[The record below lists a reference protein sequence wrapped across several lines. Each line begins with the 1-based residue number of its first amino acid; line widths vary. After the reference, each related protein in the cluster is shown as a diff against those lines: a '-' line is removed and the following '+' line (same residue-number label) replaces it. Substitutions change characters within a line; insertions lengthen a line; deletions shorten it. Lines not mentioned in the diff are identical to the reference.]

1 MAHKPDNQQAACGIA
16 AREAMKEALNLNN
29 RRLVGRARDRRS
41 KMIAFGYYG
50 GKFSHLDFLLPL
62 LPTTFAHFC
71 EPFGGSAAVLINRP
85 PAPAETY
92 NDLDSEVVNFFECL
106 RDQADETIRAISLT
120 PFSREELVKAC
131 TSEPGLTKIERARRF
146 FTRARQTRTGLAQTS
161 SEGRWA
167 HCVLTSRAGMAGAVS
182 RWLGSVEGL
191 PQIVQRLQRVQI
203 ENAPATEVVRRY
215 DSPETLFY
223 CDPPYPHE
231 ARGDSKAYGFEMTN
245 GEHEELADCLHLA
258 KGAVAVSG
266 YRCSLMERLYGDWIR
281 VDGNTRLCNS
291 SKGERMESVWV
302 NYDPERYSQTSIYG
316 PVNNDVYLFE
326 RPTRY
331 GTGPWQK
338 RKTKP
343 KP

>member
-1 MAHKPDNQQAACGIA
+1 MSNPIKAQSNNSVSSVYERKKRLKSPSQF
-16 AREAMKEALNLNN
+16 NN
-29 RRLVGRARDRRS
+29 RRLIGRASDRRD

-62 LPTTFAHFC
+62 LPNTFTHFC

-85 PAPAETY
+85 PAPVETY
-92 NDLDSEVVNFFECL
+92 NDLDSEVVNFFRCL
-106 RDQADETIRAISLT
+106 RDYGDELIRLISLT

-131 TSEPGLTKIERARRF
+131 RRESNLSAIERSRRF
-146 FTRARQTRTGLAQTS
+146 FVRARQTRTGLAQTS

-182 RWLGSVEGL
+182 RWLGSAEGL

-203 ENAPATEVVRRY
+203 ENAPAIEVIRRY

-231 ARGDSKAYGFEMTN
+231 ARGDSKAYGFEMTDRD
-245 GEHEELADCLHLA
+245 HEELAELLRSV

-266 YRCSLMERLYGDWIR
+266 YRCPLMERLYCNWIR
-281 VDGNTRLCNS
+281 VDANTRLCNS
-291 SKGERMESVWV
+291 SKGERTESVWV
-302 NYDPERYSQTSIYG
+302 NYDPQSFSRPAAYAPFDT
-316 PVNNDVYLFE
+316 NLYLFE
-326 RPTRY
+326 RPARYTTRKY
-331 GTGPWQK
+331 GKK
-338 RKTKP
+338 RK
-343 KP
+343 

>member
-1 MAHKPDNQQAACGIA
+1 MADKTDTRQADHSLA
-16 AREAMKEALNLNN
+16 ARVAMKEALNLNN
-29 RRLVGRARDRRS
+29 RRLVPRARDRRN

-85 PAPAETY
+85 PAPSETY

-106 RDQADETIRAISLT
+106 RDHADETIRVISLT

-131 TSEPGLTKIERARRF
+131 ASESGLSKIERARRF

-191 PQIVQRLQRVQI
+191 AQIVQRLQRVQI
-203 ENAPATEVVRRY
+203 ENAPAIEVIRRY

-245 GEHEELADCLHLA
+245 KEHEELAQCLHIV

-266 YRCSLMERLYGDWIR
+266 YRCPLMDRLYGDWMR
-281 VDGNTRLCNS
+281 VDANTRLCNS

-302 NYDPERYSQTSIYG
+302 NYDPKRYSQTSPYQ
-316 PVNNDVYLFE
+316 PVNDDVYLFE
-326 RPTRY
+326 RPSHY
-331 GTGPWQK
+331 GTAPWQERMK
-338 RKTKP
+338 RKP
-343 KP
+343 